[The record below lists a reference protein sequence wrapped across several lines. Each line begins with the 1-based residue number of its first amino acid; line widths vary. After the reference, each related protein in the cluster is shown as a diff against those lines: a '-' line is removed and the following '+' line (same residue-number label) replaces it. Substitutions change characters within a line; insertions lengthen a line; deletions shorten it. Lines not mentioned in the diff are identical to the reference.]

1 MRVSRSFQK
10 ISPAIRLL
18 LVTVSLF
25 MLWQVVVWITKTPHF
40 ILPGPLRVFNVLWAQ
55 RVLIAEH
62 SLVTL
67 AEILMGMFLGSL
79 LGFLSAMLLQWSRTL
94 SAWLLPVLIVS
105 QAIPVFALAP
115 ILMLW
120 FGYGMASKVIMAAL
134 IIFFP
139 VTSACYDGLQ
149 RTSRDWLELANTM
162 GATKSQLLWQ
172 IRLPAAMPS
181 LASGLRVAAAT
192 APIGA
197 VIGEWVGSSRGLGY
211 LMLHANAR
219 MQVDTVFAS
228 LIVLAC
234 LSLLLYFTVDY
245 LLRRLIYWTV

>member
-1 MRVSRSFQK
+1 MTKRNTFSTMTPALRFLF
-10 ISPAIRLL
+10 ISVGL
-18 LVTVSLF
+18 LV
-25 MLWQVVVWITKTPHF
+25 LWQLIVWLTKTPHF
-40 ILPGPLRVFNVLWAQ
+40 ILPGPLRVFKVLWVQ
-55 RVLIAEH
+55 RTLIAEH
-62 SLVTL
+62 SMVTM
-67 AEILMGMFLGSL
+67 AEILLGMFLGCL
-79 LGFLSAMLLQWSRTL
+79 MGFASAMLLQWSRTL

-120 FGYGMASKVIMAAL
+120 FGYGMASKVVMAAL

-139 VTSACYDGLQ
+139 VTSACYDGLR
-149 RTSRDWLELANTM
+149 RTPNDWIELAQTM
-162 GATKSQLLWQ
+162 QASKWQVLWQ
-172 IRLPAAMPS
+172 IRLPAALPS

-197 VIGEWVGSSRGLGY
+197 VIGEWVGSSQGLGY

-219 MQVDTVFAS
+219 MQVDTVFAA

-234 LSLLLYFTVDY
+234 LSLLLYFGVDY
-245 LLRRLIYWTV
+245 LLRRLIYWKS

>member
-1 MRVSRSFQK
+1 MRINK
-10 ISPAIRLL
+10 ISPSLRFVL
-18 LVTVSLF
+18 VSLMIF
-25 MLWQVVVWITKTPHF
+25 IFWQVVVWVTKTPHF
-40 ILPGPLRVFNVLWAQ
+40 ILPGPLRVFKVLWEQ
-55 RVLIAEH
+55 RSLIAGH
-62 SLVTL
+62 SIITM
-67 AEILMGMFLGSL
+67 AEILLGMLFGCL
-79 LGFLSAMLLQWSRTL
+79 LGFSSAMLLQWSRTL

-120 FGYGMASKVIMAAL
+120 FGYGMASKVVMAAL

-139 VTSACYDGLQ
+139 VTSACYDGLR
-149 RTSRDWLELANTM
+149 RTPNAWLELADTM
-162 GATKSQLLWQ
+162 EASKLQVLWQ

-197 VIGEWVGSSRGLGY
+197 VIGEWVGSSQGLGY

-219 MQVDTVFAS
+219 MQVDTVFAA

-234 LSLLLYFTVDY
+234 LSLLLYFGVDS
-245 LLRRLIYWTV
+245 LLRRLIYWKA

>member
-1 MRVSRSFQK
+1 MSLRK
-10 ISPAIRLL
+10 ASPGIRLL
-18 LVTVSLF
+18 LVTLGLF
-25 MLWQVVVWITKTPHF
+25 VLWQLIVWITKTPHF
-40 ILPGPLRVFNVLWAQ
+40 ILPGPVRVFKVLWEQ
-55 RVLIAEH
+55 RLLIAEH
-62 SLVTL
+62 SMVTL
-67 AEILMGMFLGSL
+67 AEILLGMLLGCL
-79 LGFLSAMLLQWSRTL
+79 LGFGSAMLLQWSRTL
-94 SAWLLPVLIVS
+94 SLWLLPVLIVS

-120 FGYGMASKVIMAAL
+120 FGYGMASKVVMAAL

-139 VTSACYDGLQ
+139 VTSACYDGLR
-149 RTSRDWLELANTM
+149 RTSSDWLELANTM
-162 GATKSQLLWQ
+162 EASKSQILWQ

-197 VIGEWVGSSRGLGY
+197 VIGEWVGSSQGLGY

-219 MQVDTVFAS
+219 MQVDTVFAA

-234 LSLLLYFTVDY
+234 LSLLLYFSVDY
-245 LLRRLIYWTV
+245 LLRRLIYWQA

>member
-1 MRVSRSFQK
+1 MSLRK
-10 ISPAIRLL
+10 ASPGIRLL
-18 LVTVSLF
+18 LVTLGLF
-25 MLWQVVVWITKTPHF
+25 VLWQLIVWITKTPHF
-40 ILPGPLRVFNVLWAQ
+40 ILPGPVRVFKVLWEQ
-55 RVLIAEH
+55 RILIAEH
-62 SLVTL
+62 SMVTL
-67 AEILMGMFLGSL
+67 AEILLGMLLGCL
-79 LGFLSAMLLQWSRTL
+79 LGFGSAMLLQWSRTL
-94 SAWLLPVLIVS
+94 SLWLLPVLIVS

-120 FGYGMASKVIMAAL
+120 FGYGMASKVVMAAL

-139 VTSACYDGLQ
+139 VTSACYDGLR
-149 RTSRDWLELANTM
+149 RTSSDWLELANTM
-162 GATKSQLLWQ
+162 EASKSQILWQ

-197 VIGEWVGSSRGLGY
+197 VIGEWVGSSQGLGY

-219 MQVDTVFAS
+219 MQVDTVFAA

-234 LSLLLYFTVDY
+234 LSLLLYFSVDY
-245 LLRRLIYWTV
+245 LLRRLIYWQA

>member
-1 MRVSRSFQK
+1 MRINK
-10 ISPAIRLL
+10 ISPSVRFVL
-18 LVTVSLF
+18 VSLMIF
-25 MLWQVVVWITKTPHF
+25 ILWQVVVWVTKTPHF
-40 ILPGPLRVFNVLWAQ
+40 ILPGPLRVFKVLWEQ
-55 RVLIAEH
+55 RSFIAGH
-62 SLVTL
+62 SMITM
-67 AEILMGMFLGSL
+67 AEILLGMLFGCL
-79 LGFLSAMLLQWSRTL
+79 LGFSSAMLLQWSRTL

-120 FGYGMASKVIMAAL
+120 FGYGMASKVVMAAL

-139 VTSACYDGLQ
+139 VTSACYDGLR
-149 RTSRDWLELANTM
+149 RTPNAWLELADTM
-162 GATKSQLLWQ
+162 EASKLQVLWQ

-197 VIGEWVGSSRGLGY
+197 VIGEWVGSSQGLGY

-219 MQVDTVFAS
+219 MQVDTVFAA

-234 LSLLLYFTVDY
+234 LSLLLYFGVDS
-245 LLRRLIYWTV
+245 LLRRLIYWKA

>member
-1 MRVSRSFQK
+1 
-10 ISPAIRLL
+10 
-18 LVTVSLF
+18 
-25 MLWQVVVWITKTPHF
+25 
-40 ILPGPLRVFNVLWAQ
+40 LRVFKVLWEQ
-55 RVLIAEH
+55 RSLIAGH
-62 SLVTL
+62 SMITM
-67 AEILMGMFLGSL
+67 AEILLGMLFGCL
-79 LGFLSAMLLQWSRTL
+79 LGFSSAMLLQWSRTL

-120 FGYGMASKVIMAAL
+120 FGYGMASKVVMAAL

-139 VTSACYDGLQ
+139 VTSACYDGLR
-149 RTSRDWLELANTM
+149 RTPNAWLELADTM
-162 GATKSQLLWQ
+162 EASKLQVLWQ

-197 VIGEWVGSSRGLGY
+197 VIGEWVGSSQGLGY

-219 MQVDTVFAS
+219 MQVDTVFAA

-234 LSLLLYFTVDY
+234 LSLLLYFGVDS
-245 LLRRLIYWTV
+245 LLRRLIYWKA

>member
-1 MRVSRSFQK
+1 MRINR
-10 ISPAIRLL
+10 ISPSVRFVL
-18 LVTVSLF
+18 VSL
-25 MLWQVVVWITKTPHF
+25 MIVVLWQVVVWLTNTPHF
-40 ILPGPLRVFNVLWAQ
+40 ILPGPLRVFKNLWEQ
-55 RVLIAEH
+55 RLLIAGH
-62 SLVTL
+62 SVITMV
-67 AEILMGMFLGSL
+67 EILLGMFVGCL
-79 LGFLSAMLLQWSRTL
+79 LGFGSAMLLQWSRTL
-94 SAWLLPVLIVS
+94 SSWLLPVLIVS

-120 FGYGMASKVIMAAL
+120 FGYGMASKVVMAAL

-139 VTSACYDGLQ
+139 VTSACYDGLR
-149 RTSRDWLELANTM
+149 RTPNEWLELAHTM
-162 GATKSQLLWQ
+162 QASQSQVLWQ

-219 MQVDTVFAS
+219 MQVDTVFAA

-234 LSLLLYFTVDY
+234 LSLLLYFSVDY
-245 LLRRLIYWTV
+245 LLRRIIYWTA

>member
-1 MRVSRSFQK
+1 MRINK
-10 ISPAIRLL
+10 ISPSVRFVL
-18 LVTVSLF
+18 VSLMIF
-25 MLWQVVVWITKTPHF
+25 ILWQVVVWVTKTPHF
-40 ILPGPLRVFNVLWAQ
+40 ILPGPLRVFKVLWEQ
-55 RVLIAEH
+55 RSLIAGH
-62 SLVTL
+62 SMITM
-67 AEILMGMFLGSL
+67 AEILLGMFFGCL
-79 LGFLSAMLLQWSRTL
+79 LGFCSAMLLQWSRTL

-120 FGYGMASKVIMAAL
+120 FGYGMASKVVMAAL

-139 VTSACYDGLQ
+139 VTSACYDGLR
-149 RTSRDWLELANTM
+149 RTPNAWLELADTM
-162 GATKSQLLWQ
+162 EASKLQVLWQ

-197 VIGEWVGSSRGLGY
+197 VIGEWVGSSQGLGY

-219 MQVDTVFAS
+219 MQVDTVFAA

-234 LSLLLYFTVDY
+234 LSLLLYFGVDS
-245 LLRRLIYWTV
+245 LLRRLIYWKA

>member
-1 MRVSRSFQK
+1 MRINK
-10 ISPAIRLL
+10 ISPSVRFVL
-18 LVTVSLF
+18 VSLMIF
-25 MLWQVVVWITKTPHF
+25 ILWQVVVWVTKTPHF
-40 ILPGPLRVFNVLWAQ
+40 ILPGPLRVFKVLWEQ
-55 RVLIAEH
+55 RSLIAGH
-62 SLVTL
+62 SMITM
-67 AEILMGMFLGSL
+67 AEILLGMLFGCL
-79 LGFLSAMLLQWSRTL
+79 LGFSSAMLLQWSRTL

-120 FGYGMASKVIMAAL
+120 FGYGMASKVVMAAL

-139 VTSACYDGLQ
+139 VTSACYDGLR
-149 RTSRDWLELANTM
+149 RTPNAWLELADTM
-162 GATKSQLLWQ
+162 EASKLQVLWQ

-197 VIGEWVGSSRGLGY
+197 VIGEWVGSSQGLGY

-219 MQVDTVFAS
+219 MQVDTVFAA

-234 LSLLLYFTVDY
+234 LSLLLYFGVDS
-245 LLRRLIYWTV
+245 LLRRLIYWKA

>member
-1 MRVSRSFQK
+1 MSSNRSWRK

-18 LVTVSLF
+18 LVTISLF
-25 MLWQVVVWITKTPHF
+25 LLWQLIVWITKTPHF
-40 ILPGPLRVFNVLWAQ
+40 ILPGPLRVFNVLWEQ
-55 RVLIAEH
+55 RLLIAGH
-62 SLVTL
+62 AMVTL
-67 AEILMGMFLGSL
+67 TEILMGMLLGCL
-79 LGFLSAMLLQWSRTL
+79 LGFASAMLLQWSRTL
-94 SAWLLPVLIVS
+94 SSWLLPVLIVS

-120 FGYGMASKVIMAAL
+120 FGYGMASKVVMAAL

-139 VTSACYDGLQ
+139 VTSACYDGLR

-162 GATKSQLLWQ
+162 GAGKSQVLWQ

-197 VIGEWVGSSRGLGY
+197 VIGEWVGSSQGLGY

-228 LIVLAC
+228 LIILAC
-234 LSLLLYFTVDY
+234 LSLLLYFSVDY
-245 LLRRLIYWTV
+245 LLRRLIYWTT

>member
-1 MRVSRSFQK
+1 MSKHR
-10 ISPAIRLL
+10 ISPGLRLV
-18 LVTVSLF
+18 LVTLSLF
-25 MLWQVVVWITKTPHF
+25 LLWQIIVWVTKTPHF
-40 ILPGPLRVFNVLWAQ
+40 ILPGPIRVFKVLWAQ
-55 RVLIAEH
+55 RSLIAEH

-67 AEILMGMFLGSL
+67 AEILLGMALGCL

-94 SAWLLPVLIVS
+94 SSWLLPILIVS

-120 FGYGMASKVIMAAL
+120 FGYGMLSKVVMAAL

-139 VTSACYDGLQ
+139 VTSACYDGLR
-149 RTSRDWLELANTM
+149 RTSGDWLALAHTM
-162 GATKSQLLWQ
+162 GASKSQLLWQ

-197 VIGEWVGSSRGLGY
+197 VIGEWVGSSQGLGY

-219 MQVDTVFAS
+219 MQVDTVFAA
-228 LIVLAC
+228 LIVLAS
-234 LSLLLYFTVDY
+234 LSLLLYFSVDY
-245 LLRRLIYWTV
+245 LLRRLIYWTT

>member
-1 MRVSRSFQK
+1 
-10 ISPAIRLL
+10 
-18 LVTVSLF
+18 
-25 MLWQVVVWITKTPHF
+25 
-40 ILPGPLRVFNVLWAQ
+40 
-55 RVLIAEH
+55 
-62 SLVTL
+62 
-67 AEILMGMFLGSL
+67 
-79 LGFLSAMLLQWSRTL
+79 MLLQWSRTL
-94 SAWLLPVLIVS
+94 SSWLLPVLIVS

-120 FGYGMASKVIMAAL
+120 FGYGMASKVVMAAL

-139 VTSACYDGLQ
+139 VTSACYDGLR
-149 RTSRDWLELANTM
+149 RTPNEWIELANTM
-162 GATKSQLLWQ
+162 EASKLQMLWQ

-219 MQVDTVFAS
+219 MQVDTVFAA

-234 LSLLLYFTVDY
+234 LSLFLYFGVDY
-245 LLRRLIYWTV
+245 LLRRLIYWKT